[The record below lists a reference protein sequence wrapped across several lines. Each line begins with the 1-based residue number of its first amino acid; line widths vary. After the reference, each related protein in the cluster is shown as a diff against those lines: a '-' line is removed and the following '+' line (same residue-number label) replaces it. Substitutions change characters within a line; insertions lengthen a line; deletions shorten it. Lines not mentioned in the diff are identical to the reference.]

1 TPQVL
6 AENLAIAT
14 TIGSFSATD
23 KGTNTHTYT
32 LVAGEG
38 DTDNNAFSISGNSL
52 QSALVFNYEEK
63 NNYSIRVRVTD
74 HTNLWFEKIFQ
85 IDVTDVDEIPPVF
98 ESGFPLVDN
107 IGESEAELKIQMNE
121 LGTVYFVIVE
131 SGADAPTAQQV
142 RNGLNASNGFAALKG
157 SFKVEYAAPT
167 ITAFTIQLAEASNYD
182 AYIVA
187 HDDVSQANLQTIA
200 TKFSFSIKDRPTQ
213 LSLSPATMMEGNIAG
228 DIVGRLSAVDE
239 DSIALTYVLIDG
251 EGADDNEQFMIV
263 GDLLRTNISFDYE
276 LVTQYNIRV
285 QVRDND
291 GLSSEQAFV
300 INVSDI
306 DDTAPIFENNYPSAR
321 VLTENSFEL
330 ALKAN
335 ETSEAFVLLYK
346 AGEIEPSKAQIMMKD
361 PYLDDGLTV
370 FYHEVHQ
377 LSANTEAT
385 IPITGLLAS
394 THYQVVIIAQDDELK
409 PNIQTDISKLSI
421 TTADRQLSKDSKLF
435 AVDGVSILMFVM
447 MILLVMKRKISL
459 VKIRL

>member
-1 TPQVL
+1 
-6 AENLAIAT
+6 
-14 TIGSFSATD
+14 
-23 KGTNTHTYT
+23 
-32 LVAGEG
+32 
-38 DTDNNAFSISGNSL
+38 
-52 QSALVFNYEEK
+52 
-63 NNYSIRVRVTD
+63 
-74 HTNLWFEKIFQ
+74 
-85 IDVTDVDEIPPVF
+85 
-98 ESGFPLVDN
+98 
-107 IGESEAELKIQMNE
+107 
-121 LGTVYFVIVE
+121 
-131 SGADAPTAQQV
+131 
-142 RNGLNASNGFAALKG
+142 
-157 SFKVEYAAPT
+157 
-167 ITAFTIQLAEASNYD
+167 
-182 AYIVA
+182 
-187 HDDVSQANLQTIA
+187 
-200 TKFSFSIKDRPTQ
+200 
-213 LSLSPATMMEGNIAG
+213 
-228 DIVGRLSAVDE
+228 
-239 DSIALTYVLIDG
+239 IALTYVLIDG

-377 LSANTEAT
+377 LSANTEAI